1 MTKKSYVKPC
11 IEVVHVVAE
20 NPLLAISV
28 GFGDE
33 HYDITEG
40 NPGSGSV
47 YNPEDGG
54 ETGVVYDPTNQNGT
68 TGSKGYNVW
77 DSHL

>member
-28 GFGDE
+28 GFGEE
-33 HYDITEG
+33 HHDITEG
-40 NPGSGSV
+40 MPGGV
-47 YNPEDGG
+47 YDPGDG
-54 ETGVVYDPTNQNGT
+54 ETGVVYDPNKNGT
-68 TGSKGYNVW
+68 TESKGYNVW

>member
-40 NPGSGSV
+40 MPGGV
-47 YNPEDGG
+47 YNPGDG
-54 ETGVVYDPTNQNGT
+54 ETEVEYNPTNQSGT

>member
-33 HYDITEG
+33 HDDITEG
-40 NPGSGSV
+40 MPGGV

-54 ETGVVYDPTNQNGT
+54 GTGVVYDPTNQSGT

-77 DSHL
+77 EDHL

>member
-1 MTKKSYVKPC
+1 MKKKSYVKPC

-20 NPLLAISV
+20 NPILADSV

-40 NPGSGSV
+40 MPGGV
-47 YNPEDGG
+47 YNPGDG
-54 ETGVVYDPTNQNGT
+54 ETGVVYDPTNQSGT
-68 TGSKGYNVW
+68 TESKGYNVW

>member
-40 NPGSGSV
+40 MPGGV
-47 YNPEDGG
+47 YNPEDG
-54 ETGVVYDPTNQNGT
+54 ETGVVYDPTNQSGT

>member
-20 NPLLAISV
+20 NPILADSV

-33 HYDITEG
+33 HYDITGG

-54 ETGVVYDPTNQNGT
+54 ETGVVYDPNKNGT

>member
-28 GFGDE
+28 GYGDE

>member
-40 NPGSGSV
+40 MPGGV

-54 ETGVVYDPTNQNGT
+54 GTGIVYDPTKQNGT
-68 TGSKGYNVW
+68 TESKGYNVW

>member
-20 NPLLAISV
+20 NPILADSV

-40 NPGSGSV
+40 MPGGV
-47 YNPEDGG
+47 YNPGDGG
-54 ETGVVYDPTNQNGT
+54 TGVVYDPTKQDGT
-68 TGSKGYNVW
+68 TESKGYNVW

>member
-28 GFGDE
+28 EFGDE

-54 ETGVVYDPTNQNGT
+54 ETGVVYDPTNQSGT

>member
-33 HYDITEG
+33 HDDITEG
-40 NPGSGSV
+40 MPGGGYNPG
-47 YNPEDGG
+47 DG
-54 ETGVVYDPTNQNGT
+54 ETGVVYDPTNQSGT

-77 DSHL
+77 EDHL

>member
-33 HYDITEG
+33 HYDITGG
-40 NPGSGSV
+40 NPESGSV
-47 YNPEDGG
+47 YNPGDG
-54 ETGVVYDPTNQNGT
+54 ETGVVYDPNQNGT

>member
-20 NPLLAISV
+20 NPILAISV

-40 NPGSGSV
+40 NPGGV
-47 YNPEDGG
+47 YNPGDG
-54 ETGVVYDPTNQNGT
+54 ETGVVYDPNQSGT
-68 TGSKGYNVW
+68 TESKGYNVW

>member
-20 NPLLAISV
+20 NPILADSV

-33 HYDITEG
+33 HYGITGG
-40 NPGSGSV
+40 NPGPGSV

-54 ETGVVYDPTNQNGT
+54 ETGVVYDPNQNGT

>member
-1 MTKKSYVKPC
+1 MRKKSYVKPC

-20 NPLLAISV
+20 NPLLANSV

-33 HYDITEG
+33 HHDITEG
-40 NPGSGSV
+40 MPGGV
-47 YNPEDGG
+47 YNPGDG
-54 ETGVVYDPTNQNGT
+54 ETGVVYDPTNPSGT
-68 TGSKGYNVW
+68 TESKGYNVW

>member
-20 NPLLAISV
+20 NPILADSV

-33 HYDITEG
+33 HYDITGG

-54 ETGVVYDPTNQNGT
+54 GTGIVYDPTKQNGT
-68 TGSKGYNVW
+68 TESKGYNVW

>member
-54 ETGVVYDPTNQNGT
+54 ETGVVYDPTNQSGT

>member
-28 GFGDE
+28 GYGDE

-40 NPGSGSV
+40 MPGGV
-47 YNPEDGG
+47 YNPEDG
-54 ETGVVYDPTNQNGT
+54 ETGVVYDPTNQSGT
-68 TGSKGYNVW
+68 TESKGYNVW

>member
-47 YNPEDGG
+47 YNPGDG

-68 TGSKGYNVW
+68 TESKGYNVW

>member
-40 NPGSGSV
+40 NPGGV

-54 ETGVVYDPTNQNGT
+54 GTGIVYDPTKQSGT

-77 DSHL
+77 EDHL

>member
-1 MTKKSYVKPC
+1 MRKKSYVKPC

-20 NPLLAISV
+20 NPILADSV

-33 HYDITEG
+33 HYGITGG
-40 NPGSGSV
+40 NPGPGSV

-54 ETGVVYDPTNQNGT
+54 GTGVVYDPTNQSGT
-68 TGSKGYNVW
+68 TESKGYNVW
-77 DSHL
+77 EDHL

>member
-20 NPLLAISV
+20 NPILADSV

-54 ETGVVYDPTNQNGT
+54 ETGVVYDPTNQSGT

>member
-28 GFGDE
+28 GYGDE
-33 HYDITEG
+33 HHDITEG

-54 ETGVVYDPTNQNGT
+54 ETGVVYDPTNQSGT

>member
-20 NPLLAISV
+20 NPILADSV

-40 NPGSGSV
+40 VPGGV
-47 YNPEDGG
+47 YNPGDG

-77 DSHL
+77 EDHL

>member
-1 MTKKSYVKPC
+1 MRKKSYVKPC

-20 NPLLAISV
+20 NPLLANSV

-33 HYDITEG
+33 HDDITEG
-40 NPGSGSV
+40 MPGGV

-54 ETGVVYDPTNQNGT
+54 GTGVVYDPTNQNGT
-68 TGSKGYNVW
+68 TESKGYNVW

>member
-28 GFGDE
+28 GYGDE

-47 YNPEDGG
+47 YNPKDGG
-54 ETGVVYDPTNQNGT
+54 ETGVVYDPTNQSGT